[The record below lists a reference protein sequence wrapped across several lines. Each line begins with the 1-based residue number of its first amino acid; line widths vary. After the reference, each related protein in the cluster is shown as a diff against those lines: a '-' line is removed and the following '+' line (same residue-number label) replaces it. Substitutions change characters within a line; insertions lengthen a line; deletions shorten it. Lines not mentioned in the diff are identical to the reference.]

1 MKLSDLKIKVFADG
15 ADIQS
20 FRNLNSNKFIKGF
33 TTNPSLMKKS
43 GVKDYKK
50 FAKELLNEISDKPI
64 SFEVFEDDLNE
75 MERQAREIAT
85 WGKNVFVK
93 IPIMNTK
100 GISTHLLVKK
110 LAEDGISCNITAI
123 FTIDQLKL
131 VSDSINNNTP
141 VILSIFAG
149 RIADTGYDPISMIK
163 ESVEYTKNKNNIQIL
178 WASTREILNI
188 FQADKVNCQ
197 IITVPNDLLKKL
209 NNLNKDLETFSKET
223 VIDFYNDAVS
233 AGYKL

>member
-1 MKLSDLKIKVFADG
+1 
-15 ADIQS
+15 
-20 FRNLNSNKFIKGF
+20 
-33 TTNPSLMKKS
+33 
-43 GVKDYKK
+43 
-50 FAKELLNEISDKPI
+50 
-64 SFEVFEDDLNE
+64 
-75 MERQAREIAT
+75 MEKQAREIST

-100 GISTHLLVKK
+100 SVSTHLLVKK
-110 LAEDGISCNITAI
+110 LTEDGISCNVTAI

-131 VSDSINNNTP
+131 VADSINNNTP
-141 VILSIFAG
+141 AILSIFAG
-149 RIADTGYDPISMIK
+149 RIADTGHDPIPMIN

-188 FQADKVNCQ
+188 FQADKTNCQ